1 MRPFTYFCTVE
12 KIFQH
17 IEKLLAQHDYVVVPN
32 LGGFLQQ
39 NQSAKLLPDRI
50 TPPLATIS
58 FNPLMYHA
66 DGLLAIEIAKSE
78 GLSYRMSVE
87 LLDIEVD
94 KIKTALSKSGDIK
107 FGNLGKLQQN
117 ISGNL
122 VFTPFEK
129 VDFLPQNFGLYDLH
143 ITTKSFQLTPERRKV
158 TLTLPSTRM
167 YKYAA
172 AGMLILGL
180 LCVSPR
186 VNDMRQ
192 TETANLASLAFVNT
206 AETAIDQKNAET
218 TAIVT
223 LDTVS
228 NKLINS
234 ELENFHVIVASLQS
248 KKTADNFCKLLKDE
262 NFSQAHV
269 LAPIKTYRV
278 AIQSFSDREEAIQ
291 CMENLRKT
299 DKRFETAWVFCN

>member
-1 MRPFTYFCTVE
+1 MSAFTYFCTVE

-32 LGGFLQQ
+32 LGGFVLHS
-39 NQSAKLLPDRI
+39 QSALLLSDRI
-50 TPPLATIS
+50 TPPLDTIS

-78 GLSYRMSVE
+78 GLSYRLSVE
-87 LLDIEVD
+87 RIEIEVD
-94 KIKTALSKSGDIK
+94 KIKTMLNKSGAVQ
-107 FGNLGKLQQN
+107 FGNIGILQQN
-117 ISGNL
+117 IAGNL
-122 VFTPFEK
+122 LFTPFEK
-129 VDFLPQNFGLYDLH
+129 ADFIPQNFGLYDLH
-143 ITTKSFQLTPERRKV
+143 ISARNILLTHERRKV

-180 LCVSPR
+180 LCMAPK

-192 TETANLASLAFVNT
+192 AETASLATMAFVNT
-206 AETAIDQKNAET
+206 AETTLDKKNAEA
-218 TAIVT
+218 TAFAT
-223 LDTVS
+223 SDTVS
-228 NKLINS
+228 NKLISS

-248 KKTADNFCKLLKDE
+248 KKTADTFCKVLTDE
-262 NFSQAHV
+262 KFFQAHV
-269 LAPIKTYRV
+269 LAPIKTYRI

-291 CMENLRKT
+291 YMENLRKT
-299 DKRFETAWVFCN
+299 DKRFETAWVLCN